1 MYPLSLVAS
10 AAKVALILLT
20 TDALIPLTTVVPTER
35 SLCLGEEKADT

>member
-20 TDALIPLTTVVPTER
+20 TVALIPLTTVVPER